1 MSEHRPRHAKSSGGS
16 PAVEKAVAYSNEV
29 AVFARENPKRVG
41 TGAVLTVL
49 LVLVG
54 TVFGASQIERPS
66 QEEVD
71 EVVAKEIVP
80 EPVVHIEPSPALEMM
95 VPKLD
100 MYAVF
105 EEEACRVKD
114 GAIDPATMDYAC
126 TYTADDRPYSLPGT
140 DADDIVVIAGHTGAG
155 VSGVFDE
162 LYDGGNDEHKVEIG
176 DTLYLRTATSG
187 DQWLVY
193 RATDMHSPQ
202 KELLAGDPNIWGESA
217 TPGRLLTIS
226 CVQPLLQTS
235 VRNAVVGWQYEGVT
249 DNAPQPAMDDPAPE
263 YPGERGFNESV
274 EAPAEDSQLP

>member
-1 MSEHRPRHAKSSGGS
+1 MSQHLPRHAKPTSA
-16 PAVEKAVAYSNEV
+16 PPIMEKAAGYSNEL

-41 TGAVLTVL
+41 TGTVLTVL

-54 TVFGASQIERPS
+54 TIFGASQIERPP
-66 QEEVD
+66 QEELD

-80 EPVVHIEPSPALEMM
+80 EPVMHIEPAPAVEMM
-95 VPKLD
+95 IPALD

-105 EEEACRVKD
+105 EDEACRVKD
-114 GAIDPATMDYAC
+114 GAIDPATMEYAC

-155 VSGVFDE
+155 VAGVFDE
-162 LYDGGNDEHKVEIG
+162 LYDGSNDEHKVSMG
-176 DTLYLRTATSG
+176 DKLYLRTATSG

-193 RATDMHSPQ
+193 EATDMHSPQ

-226 CVQPLLQTS
+226 CVQPLFQTS
-235 VRNAVVGWQYEGVT
+235 IRNAVVGWQYEGVT
-249 DNAPQPAMDDPAPE
+249 NNAPQPAMEDPAPKH
-263 YPGERGFNESV
+263 PVDTGF
-274 EAPAEDSQLP
+274 